1 MFDWDEFEHLHVV
14 RKLKEILSQWW
25 NVEIFFADDRGFL
38 RNLEKGEEKTFK
50 NAVLNLV
57 LNTEKG
63 FDSLTELSK
72 LMNNDI
78 RKEDKKHITMQWDI
92 GVSATACPI
101 YVSDE
106 YMGMVIATGA
116 FQEGEASKQKALL
129 SKKLKEMGFSSG
141 DSEEAVSAIKSISP
155 AEESYFTELV

>member
-72 LMNNDI
+72 LMNNEI
-78 RKEDKKHITMQWDI
+78 RQNEKEFITMPWDI
-92 GVSATACPI
+92 GLSATGCPI
-101 YVSDE
+101 YVADE
-106 YMGMVIATGA
+106 YMGMVIATGS
-116 FQEGEASKQKALL
+116 FQESEASKQKSIL
-129 SKKLKEMGFSSG
+129 SKKLREMGFNSG
-141 DSEEAVSAIKSISP
+141 DSEEAISAIKTIMP
-155 AEESYFTELV
+155 PEES